1 MKLYIKYMVSLRC
14 KMMVKEE
21 LEKLGMPFVV
31 IDLGMAETEN
41 DITPEQ
47 RELLKKNC
55 SRRV

>member
-21 LEKLGMPFVV
+21 LEKLGIPFVV
-31 IDLGMAETEN
+31 IDLGMAETEK

-55 SRRV
+55 LRRV